1 MARPRA
7 QDYDEKRQLILR
19 NAAKLFAGFGYV
31 GASITMIAEACGVSK
46 SLLYHYYSDKEA
58 VIYDILATHLGHLV
72 TVTTG
77 AFERAP
83 AGQKLGALCLA
94 LLDAYRDADAE
105 HQVQLANFKLLSP
118 ANQEK
123 LRLFERRLVKLMSD
137 AVVDAVP
144 ELAGTPMLAPSTM
157 SVFGMINW
165 HYLWFHDGKGLTRED
180 YARLVTHFI
189 VSGGRTAPALLAGGA
204 AADGTAPVPKAVRAG
219 RPAAARAGRRAARS

>member
-19 NAAKLFAGFGYV
+19 NAANLFAGFGYV

-58 VIYDILATHLGHLV
+58 VIYDILATHLQSLLS
-72 TVTTG
+72 VTTD
-77 AFERAP
+77 AFAQAP
-83 AGQKLGALCLA
+83 VGQKLGALCMA

-118 ANQEK
+118 ENQEK
-123 LRLFERRLVKLMSD
+123 LRLFERQLVKLMSD
-137 AVVDAVP
+137 AVVDTVP
-144 ELAGTPMLAPSTM
+144 ELAGTPVLAPCTM
-157 SVFGMINW
+157 SVFGMLNW
-165 HYLWFHDGKGLTRED
+165 HYLWFRDGKGLTRED

-189 VSGGRTAPALLAGGA
+189 VSGGKTAPALLVDR
-204 AADGTAPVPKAVRAG
+204 ADVDETTPAPTEG
-219 RPAAARAGRRAARS
+219 RTRKPAARAGRRTAQS